1 MDLIR
6 TLNALNM
13 TLCFGTIGRAY
24 GVQFPDS
31 ERKCS
36 TAHARWLKDS
46 ITKESWEI
54 DEGIKMKDLITPA
67 VLGLV
72 LAFGA
77 IFGVDAEVA
86 RQDRAEGR
94 EVTGC
99 LFAVNCWQA
108 GEQ

>member
-1 MDLIR
+1 
-6 TLNALNM
+6 M
-13 TLCFGTIGRAY
+13 TLCFGIIGRAY
-24 GVQFPDS
+24 GAQLQDS

-36 TAHARWLKDS
+36 TAPSRWRKDS
-46 ITKESWEI
+46 TIKESQEI

-72 LAFGA
+72 LALGA

-99 LFAVNCWQA
+99 LFAVNCWQE
-108 GEQ
+108 GER

>member
-1 MDLIR
+1 M
-6 TLNALNM
+6 
-13 TLCFGTIGRAY
+13 F
-24 GVQFPDS
+24 
-31 ERKCS
+31 
-36 TAHARWLKDS
+36 
-46 ITKESWEI
+46 
-54 DEGIKMKDLITPA
+54 KDLITPA

-86 RQDRAEGR
+86 RQDRADGL

-108 GEQ
+108 GER